1 MRAVPSSEQAAQFP
15 PMKKT
20 QRTHVNPMIRK
31 ASLEIPTPGTWRPEA
46 TSQVS
51 FQSLPTGQMAVLVD
65 KWQTQPPLHFSSR
78 RKIER
83 KRQELQ
89 WWPFQGK
96 LSLQELFNK
105 SVLHCTGHTT
115 PSLPYSGWRITAAWH
130 WGVVEGFL
138 PCPAHTD
145 HPCAQDKTQP
155 WEWASA
161 VP

>member
-1 MRAVPSSEQAAQFP
+1 
-15 PMKKT
+15 MKKT

-96 LSLQELFNK
+96 LSLQELFT
-105 SVLHCTGHTT
+105 SLCCTALAT
-115 PSLPYSGWRITAAWH
+115 PPLVCLTRGDGLQPHDTGEWWKGSCLAQPTQIIPVHRTRLSLGSG
-130 WGVVEGFL
+130 L
-138 PCPAHTD
+138 LLCPRR
-145 HPCAQDKTQP
+145 
-155 WEWASA
+155 WEINHHG
-161 VP
+161 